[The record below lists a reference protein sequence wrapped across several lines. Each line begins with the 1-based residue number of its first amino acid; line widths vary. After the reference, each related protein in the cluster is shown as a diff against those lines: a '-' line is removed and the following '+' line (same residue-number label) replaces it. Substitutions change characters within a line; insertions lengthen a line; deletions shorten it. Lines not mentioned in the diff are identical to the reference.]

1 MEYSSHQQVWVFV
14 AVARGVNGDDELF
27 AGTVDQAGQ
36 APLIAEPAD
45 VVPDLEER
53 EPRVD
58 LEFTLVVK
66 LTAALVVDEFDE
78 LRVHG

>member
-1 MEYSSHQQVWVFV
+1 MFV

-36 APLIAEPAD
+36 AALIAEPAD
-45 VVPDLEER
+45 VVPDIEER
-53 EPRVD
+53 EIRVN

-66 LTAALVVDEFDE
+66 LAATLVVDEFDK
-78 LRVHG
+78 LRVHS